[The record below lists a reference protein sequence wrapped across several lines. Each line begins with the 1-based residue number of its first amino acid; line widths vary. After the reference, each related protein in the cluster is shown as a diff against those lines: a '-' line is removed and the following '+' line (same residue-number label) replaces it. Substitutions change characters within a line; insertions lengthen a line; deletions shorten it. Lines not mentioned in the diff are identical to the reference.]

1 MSTPEPTADLSPPP
15 AGGPPDPAGP
25 AVDPWSELQSRFVD
39 DPPSA
44 VSAAADLVHD
54 RLDRMRDHISRSV
67 EARDTEELRR
77 AFRSYRNLH
86 RSLTGDEAGPT
97 V

>member
-1 MSTPEPTADLSPPP
+1 VT
-15 AGGPPDPAGP
+15 
-25 AVDPWSELQSRFVD
+25 DPWGDLQSRFVD

-77 AFRSYRNLH
+77 AFRSYRQLH
-86 RSLTGDEAGPT
+86 RSLTGDSLMGDGAGPT